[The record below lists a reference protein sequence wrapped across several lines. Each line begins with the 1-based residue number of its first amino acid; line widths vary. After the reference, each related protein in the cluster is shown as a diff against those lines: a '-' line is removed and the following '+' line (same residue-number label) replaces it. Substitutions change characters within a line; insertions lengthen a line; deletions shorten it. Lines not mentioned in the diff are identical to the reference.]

1 MVNPVL
7 HYIITLKENGMY
19 HVPMCKVCGEHEVG
33 AFGNGSTEFCS
44 ERCEDVAFQELRDSS
59 YDAAGDGW
67 GYDDCEHIMM
77 EEV

>member
-1 MVNPVL
+1 
-7 HYIITLKENGMY
+7 MY

-44 ERCEDVAFQELRDSS
+44 ERCEDVAFHELR
-59 YDAAGDGW
+59 AGEYVEDVPMTFNASE
-67 GYDDCEHIMM
+67 YM